1 MFTERVGQLIFLI
14 IPVMITVGVV
24 NAIGRAIGAVIG
36 RTLVSNSLL
45 ETQWYAFSLVFLLGA
60 GYALKH
66 SEHVRVDVFY
76 STWSP
81 KRKALI
87 DFLGSVL
94 FLIPFSLIIIIVSIP
109 WVSNSWAIFEMSGD
123 PGGLPRYPI
132 KTMVIVCFVLL
143 IIQGISEAIK
153 NLAILTGAKDQL
165 EEGRHG
171 TDATV

>member
-1 MFTERVGQLIFLI
+1 MFTERVGQLTFLI
-14 IPVMITVGVV
+14 IPVMIAVGVV
-24 NAIGRAIGAVIG
+24 NAIGRAIGAAIG
-36 RTLVSNSLL
+36 QTLVSNSLL

-60 GYALKH
+60 GYALKYG
-66 SEHVRVDVFY
+66 EHVRVDVFY

-109 WVSNSWAIFEMSGD
+109 WVSNSWAILEMSGD

-153 NLAILTGAKDQL
+153 NLAILTGTKDQL